1 MVWVL
6 DTSIYVP
13 GILHVTRIA
22 MATFVVFHVVAI
34 PSTSFFVNHDLHAIV
49 LPNR

>member
-6 DTSIYVP
+6 DTIIFVT

-22 MATFVVFHVVAI
+22 MATFVVFHVMTL
-34 PSTSFFVNHDLHAIV
+34 PSTSFIIDIDGHPIV
-49 LPNR
+49 MPN